1 MPVHFHRFVQVQ
13 RLAAVVVF
21 AGALSLSAC
30 ATGNGI
36 HQDYETTKETVKDS
50 AHAAKDGI
58 ENTAHAAKVGVVDTA
73 HVIKHDI
80 KNGDDDDSD

>member
-1 MPVHFHRFVQVQ
+1 MSVRVHGLTAALV
-13 RLAAVVVF
+13 LAAAV
-21 AGALSLSAC
+21 SLSAC

-36 HQDYETTKETVKDS
+36 HQDFEATKQTVKDS

-58 ENTAHAAKVGVVDTA
+58 VDTAHAAKAGVVDTA

-80 KNGDDDDSD
+80 KNGDDDTSD